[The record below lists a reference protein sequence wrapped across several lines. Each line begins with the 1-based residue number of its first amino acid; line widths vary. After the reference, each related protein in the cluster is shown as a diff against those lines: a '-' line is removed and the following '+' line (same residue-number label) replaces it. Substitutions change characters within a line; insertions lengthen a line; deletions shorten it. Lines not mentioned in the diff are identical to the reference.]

1 MKQRYNA
8 FFDKVA
14 PAASDREF
22 LEGVLRKAENMN
34 ENKKKLNAKPMIAAA
49 AAVAALSVG
58 VTAAAAT
65 GLIDFNK
72 IFDGL
77 ISAESETLGGNLASE
92 MTDFRY
98 EVSDS
103 DYIIV
108 PNGVTG
114 TASNICVS
122 FDIERADGQSV
133 KDFMLRNGSG
143 KELVTAMDWNVMAD
157 YTQSFGSALDDYSV
171 VVNDEGDLTVMLS
184 VTYSIPVDECTVRI
198 MGSDLFEEKELIRFR
213 EDNNVWEYFVDADG
227 KPIYHGQDV
236 SSLAYDTALF
246 GYGAK
251 ERKDIDMSEIRYF
264 ELDWGVEFVYT
275 PSESAMQTLTA
286 SDVSATYMEPV
297 TVWGESDMLDASEI
311 ECTVKN
317 IEVSG
322 TGGSIEYD
330 RDPAYETQYNE
341 DKICSEFD
349 QYDILLL
356 TDSGKEIRAEFEL
369 GTGAGNTQ
377 KFFFK
382 YVDDKG
388 ERIAVDINT
397 VTAISVNGV
406 EYDLK

>member
-8 FFDKVA
+8 FFDRVA
-14 PAASDREF
+14 PAASDGEF
-22 LEGVLRKAENMN
+22 LEKVLRKAENMEN
-34 ENKKKLNAKPMIAAA
+34 NKKKFNARPVMVAA

-58 VTAAAAT
+58 VTAAATT

-72 IFDGL
+72 IFGGL
-77 ISAESETLGGNLASE
+77 ISAEDDTVGGNLVSE
-92 MTDFRY
+92 ITDFRY

-122 FDIERADGQSV
+122 FDIERADGQPV

-143 KELVTAMDWNVMAD
+143 KELVTAMDYNVVTD
-157 YTQSFGSALDDYSV
+157 TTQSFGSGLDDYSV

-184 VTYSIPVDECTVRI
+184 VTYSIPVDECKVRI
-198 MGSDLFEEKELIRFR
+198 MGSDLFDERELILFR
-213 EDNNVWEYFVDADG
+213 EENNVWEHFVDADG
-227 KPIYHGQDV
+227 QMIYNVQDV
-236 SSLAYDTALF
+236 STLACDTAL
-246 GYGAK
+246 YGDDGNK
-251 ERKDIDMSEIRYF
+251 RTDIDLSSISYF

-275 PSESAMQTLTA
+275 PSESALQTLTVA
-286 SDVSATYMEPV
+286 DVSQTYMEPV
-297 TVWGESDMLDASEI
+297 TVWDESDMLDASEI

-317 IEVSG
+317 IEVSC
-322 TGGSIEYD
+322 TGGFIEYD
-330 RDPAYETQYNE
+330 RDPAYEALYNE

-356 TDSGKEIRAEFEL
+356 TDSGKSIRAEFEL
-369 GTGAGNTQ
+369 GTGAGNSQ
-377 KFFFK
+377 KFFFTYFDNK
-382 YVDDKG
+382 D
-388 ERIAVDINT
+388 ERIAVDIST

-406 EYDLK
+406 VYELK

>member
-8 FFDKVA
+8 FFDRVA
-14 PAASDREF
+14 PAASDGEF
-22 LEGVLRKAENMN
+22 LERVLRKAENM
-34 ENKKKLNAKPMIAAA
+34 ENSKKKFNARPVMAAA

-58 VTAAAAT
+58 VTAAATT

-72 IFDGL
+72 IFGGL
-77 ISAESETLGGNLASE
+77 ISAEDETVGGNLVSE
-92 MTDFRY
+92 ITDFRY
-98 EVSDS
+98 EVSDP

-122 FDIERADGQSV
+122 FDIERADGQPV

-143 KELVTAMDWNVMAD
+143 KELVTAMDLNLITD
-157 YTQSFGSALDDYSV
+157 HTQSFGGGLDDYSV

-184 VTYSIPVDECTVRI
+184 VTYSIPVDQCAVRI
-198 MGSDLFEEKELIRFR
+198 MGSDLFDERELTLFR
-213 EDNNVWEYFVDADG
+213 EENNVWEHFVDADG
-227 KPIYHGQDV
+227 QRIYFGQDV
-236 SSLAYDTALF
+236 SALAYDTAL
-246 GYGAK
+246 YGDDGN
-251 ERKDIDMSEIRYF
+251 ERTDIDLSSISYF
-264 ELDWGVEFVYT
+264 ELYWGVEFVYT
-275 PSESAMQTLTA
+275 PNENAMQTLTA
-286 SDVSATYMEPV
+286 ADISQTYMEPV

-322 TGGSIEYD
+322 TGGFIEYD
-330 RDPAYETQYNE
+330 RDPAYEALYNE

-377 KFFFK
+377 KFYFT
-382 YVDDKG
+382 YVG
-388 ERIAVDINT
+388 NRNERIAVDIST

-406 EYDLK
+406 VYELA

>member
-8 FFDKVA
+8 FFDRVA
-14 PAASDREF
+14 PAASDGEF
-22 LEGVLRKAENMN
+22 LEGVLRKAENMDN
-34 ENKKKLNAKPMIAAA
+34 NKKKFNARPVVAAA

-58 VTAAAAT
+58 VTAAAST

-72 IFDGL
+72 IFGGL
-77 ISAESETLGGNLASE
+77 ISAEDETVGGNLVSE
-92 MTDFRY
+92 MSEFRY

-122 FDIERADGQSV
+122 FDIERADGQPV

-143 KELVTAMDWNVMAD
+143 KELVTAMDYNVVID
-157 YTQSFGSALDDYSV
+157 TTQGFGSGLDDYSV

-198 MGSDLFEEKELIRFR
+198 MGSDLFDERELILFR

-227 KPIYHGQDV
+227 QPIHHGQDV

-246 GYGAK
+246 GFGAK

-275 PSESAMQTLTA
+275 PSESAMQTLTVA
-286 SDVSATYMEPV
+286 DVSQTYMEPV

-322 TGGSIEYD
+322 TGGFIEYD
-330 RDPAYETQYNE
+330 RDPAYEALYNE

-369 GTGAGNTQ
+369 GTGAGNSQ
-377 KFFFK
+377 KFFFT
-382 YVDDKG
+382 YFDNKG
-388 ERIAVDINT
+388 ERIAVDIST

-406 EYDLK
+406 VYELN

>member
-8 FFDKVA
+8 FFDRVA
-14 PAASDREF
+14 PAASDGEF
-22 LEGVLRKAENMN
+22 LERVLRKAENMEN
-34 ENKKKLNAKPMIAAA
+34 NKKKFNARPVMVAA

-58 VTAAAAT
+58 VTAAATT

-72 IFDGL
+72 IFGGL
-77 ISAESETLGGNLASE
+77 ISAEDETVGGNLVSE
-92 MTDFRY
+92 ITDFRY

-122 FDIERADGQSV
+122 FDIERTDGQPV

-143 KELVTAMDWNVMAD
+143 KELVTAMDYNVVTD
-157 YTQSFGSALDDYSV
+157 TTQSFGSGLDDYSV
-171 VVNDEGDLTVMLS
+171 VVNDQGDLTVILPEPY
-184 VTYSIPVDECTVRI
+184 TIPVDECTVRI
-198 MGSDLFEEKELIRFR
+198 MGSDLFDEKELIRFR

-227 KPIYHGQDV
+227 QPIHHGQDV

-246 GYGAK
+246 GFGAK

-275 PSESAMQTLTA
+275 PNENAMQTLTVA
-286 SDVSATYMEPV
+286 DVSQTYMEPV
-297 TVWGESDMLDASEI
+297 TVWDESDMLDASEI

-322 TGGSIEYD
+322 TGGFIEYL
-330 RDPAYETQYNE
+330 Q
-341 DKICSEFD
+341 
-349 QYDILLL
+349 
-356 TDSGKEIRAEFEL
+356 
-369 GTGAGNTQ
+369 
-377 KFFFK
+377 
-382 YVDDKG
+382 
-388 ERIAVDINT
+388 RIPRV
-397 VTAISVNGV
+397 
-406 EYDLK
+406 

>member
-8 FFDKVA
+8 FFDRVA
-14 PAASDREF
+14 PAASDEEF
-22 LEGVLRKAENMN
+22 LKGVLRKAENMEN
-34 ENKKKLNAKPMIAAA
+34 NKKRFNARPVMIAA

-58 VTAAAAT
+58 VTAAATT

-72 IFDGL
+72 IFGGL
-77 ISAESETLGGNLASE
+77 ISAEDETVGGNLVSE

-103 DYIIV
+103 DYVIV

-122 FDIERADGQSV
+122 FDIERADGQPV
-133 KDFMLRNGSG
+133 ADFMLRNGSG
-143 KELVTAMDWNVMAD
+143 KELVTAMDWDVNVD
-157 YTQSFGSALDDYSV
+157 TVKSFGSALDDYSV

-184 VTYSIPVDECTVRI
+184 VTYSTDIAECSVRI
-198 MGSDLFEEKELIRFR
+198 LGSDLFDEKELIRFR
-213 EDNNVWEYFVDADG
+213 EENNVHEAFVDTDG
-227 KPIYHGQDV
+227 LPIYHGKDV
-236 SSLAYDTALF
+236 STLVHEIAFYE
-246 GYGAK
+246 YGTD
-251 ERKDIDMSEIRYF
+251 ERKEVDTSEICYF
-264 ELDWGVEFVYT
+264 ELDWGVEFTYT
-275 PSESAMQTLTA
+275 PSAAAMQTLTA
-286 SDVSATYMEPV
+286 AEFSQTYMEPV
-297 TVWGESDMLDASEI
+297 TVWDDSGMLDTSEI

-322 TGGSIEYD
+322 TGGFIEYD
-330 RDPAYETQYNE
+330 RNPAYEALYNE

-377 KFFFK
+377 KFLFS
-382 YVDDKG
+382 YVDSKG
-388 ERIAVDINT
+388 ERIAVDIST

-406 EYDLK
+406 IYELA

>member
-8 FFDKVA
+8 FFDRVT
-14 PAASDREF
+14 PAASDGEF
-22 LEGVLRKAENMN
+22 LEGVLRKAENMDN
-34 ENKKKLNAKPMIAAA
+34 NKKKFNARPVVAAA

-58 VTAAAAT
+58 VTAAAST

-72 IFDGL
+72 IFGGL
-77 ISAESETLGGNLASE
+77 ISAEDETVGGNLVSE
-92 MTDFRY
+92 MSEFRY

-122 FDIERADGQSV
+122 FDIERADGQPV

-143 KELVTAMDWNVMAD
+143 KELVTAMDYNVVTD
-157 YTQSFGSALDDYSV
+157 TIQSFGSGLDDYSV

-198 MGSDLFEEKELIRFR
+198 MGSDLFDERELILFR
-213 EDNNVWEYFVDADG
+213 EENNVWEYFVDADG
-227 KPIYHGQDV
+227 QPIHHGQDV
-236 SSLAYDTALF
+236 SSLACDTALF
-246 GYGAK
+246 GFGAK

-275 PSESAMQTLTA
+275 PNESALQTLTVA
-286 SDVSATYMEPV
+286 DVSATYMEPV
-297 TVWGESDMLDASEI
+297 TVWDESDMLDASEI

-322 TGGSIEYD
+322 TGGFIEYD
-330 RDPAYETQYNE
+330 RDPAYEALYNE

-369 GTGAGNTQ
+369 GTGAGNSQ
-377 KFFFK
+377 KFFFT
-382 YVDDKG
+382 YFDNKG
-388 ERIAVDINT
+388 ERIAVDIST

-406 EYDLK
+406 VYELN

>member
-14 PAASDREF
+14 PAAGDKEF

-34 ENKKKLNAKPMIAAA
+34 ENKKKLNAKPMLAAA

-77 ISAESETLGGNLASE
+77 ISAEDETMGGSLASE

-122 FDIERADGQSV
+122 FDIERADGQPVS
-133 KDFMLRNGSG
+133 DFMLRNGSG
-143 KELVTAMDWNVMAD
+143 KELVTAMDYNVVTD
-157 YTQSFGSALDDYSV
+157 TTQGFGSGLDEYSV

-184 VTYSIPVDECTVRI
+184 VTYTIPVDECKVRI

-213 EDNNVWEYFVDADG
+213 EENNVWEYFVDADG
-227 KPIYHGQDV
+227 QPIHHGQNV

-246 GYGAK
+246 GFGAK

-275 PSESAMQTLTA
+275 PSESAMQTLTVA
-286 SDVSATYMEPV
+286 DVSQTYMEPV
-297 TVWGESDMLDASEI
+297 TVWGESDKLTASEI
-311 ECTVKN
+311 ECTVQS
-317 IEVSG
+317 IEISG
-322 TGGSIEYD
+322 AGGSIEYD
-330 RDPAYETQYNE
+330 RDPAFEALYNE

-377 KFFFK
+377 KFYFR

-388 ERIAVDINT
+388 ERIAVDITT

-406 EYDLK
+406 EYELK

>member
-72 IFDGL
+72 IFNGL
-77 ISAESETLGGNLASE
+77 ISAENETLGGNLASE

-98 EVSDS
+98 EVSDP

-122 FDIERADGQSV
+122 FDIERADGQPV

-143 KELVTAMDWNVMAD
+143 KELVTAMDWNVAVD
-157 YTQSFGSALDDYSV
+157 TLQSFGSGLDDYSV

-184 VTYSIPVDECTVRI
+184 VTYSIPVDECKVRI

-227 KPIYHGQDV
+227 QPIRHGQDV

-275 PSESAMQTLTA
+275 PSESAMQSLTA
-286 SDVSATYMEPV
+286 ADVSQTYMEPV
-297 TVWGESDMLDASEI
+297 TVWGESDMLTASEI

-317 IEVSG
+317 IEISG

-330 RDPAYETQYNE
+330 RDPAFEALYNE
-341 DKICSEFD
+341 DKICSEFHE
-349 QYDILLL
+349 YDILLL

-377 KFFFK
+377 KFYFK

-388 ERIAVDINT
+388 ERIAVDIGEI
-397 VTAISVNGV
+397 TAISVNGV
-406 EYDLK
+406 EYELK

>member
-8 FFDKVA
+8 FFDRVT
-14 PAASDREF
+14 PAASDGEF
-22 LEGVLRKAENMN
+22 LEGVLRKAENMDN
-34 ENKKKLNAKPMIAAA
+34 NKKKFNARPVVAAA

-58 VTAAAAT
+58 VTAAAST

-72 IFDGL
+72 IFGGL
-77 ISAESETLGGNLASE
+77 ISAEDETVGGNLVSE
-92 MTDFRY
+92 VSEFRY
-98 EVSDS
+98 EVSDP
-103 DYIIV
+103 DYVIV

-122 FDIERADGQSV
+122 FDIERADGQPV

-143 KELVTAMDWNVMAD
+143 KELVTAMDLNLITD
-157 YTQSFGSALDDYSV
+157 HTQSFGGGLDDYSV

-198 MGSDLFEEKELIRFR
+198 LGSDLFDEKELILFR
-213 EDNNVWEYFVDADG
+213 EENNVWEHFVDADG
-227 KPIYHGQDV
+227 QRIYHVQDV
-236 SSLAYDTALF
+236 SALACDTVL
-246 GYGAK
+246 YGDDGI
-251 ERKDIDMSEIRYF
+251 ERTDIDLSSISYF
-264 ELDWGVEFVYT
+264 ELDWGVEFVYA
-275 PSESAMQTLTA
+275 PNENAMQKLTVA
-286 SDVSATYMEPV
+286 DVSQTYMEPV
-297 TVWGESDMLDASEI
+297 TVWGENDMLDASEI

-330 RDPAYETQYNE
+330 RDPDYEAQYNE

-349 QYDILLL
+349 QYDIFLL

-377 KFFFK
+377 KFYFT
-382 YVDDKG
+382 YVDGKG
-388 ERIAVDINT
+388 ERIAVDIST

-406 EYDLK
+406 VYELN

>member
-98 EVSDS
+98 EVSDP
-103 DYIIV
+103 DYVIV

-114 TASNICVS
+114 TASNICIS
-122 FDIERADGQSV
+122 FDIERADGQPV
-133 KDFMLRNGSG
+133 KDFMLRNGRG
-143 KELVTAMDWNVMAD
+143 KELVTAMDWNVAVD
-157 YTQSFGSALDDYSV
+157 TLQGFGSGLDDYSV

-184 VTYSIPVDECTVRI
+184 VTYSIPVDECEVRI
-198 MGSDLFEEKELIRFR
+198 MGSNLYDEKELIRFR
-213 EDNNVWEYFVDADG
+213 EENNVWERFVDADG
-227 KPIYHGQDV
+227 QPIYHGQDV
-236 SSLAYDTALF
+236 SALAYDTALF
-246 GYGAK
+246 GDDAK
-251 ERKDIDMSEIRYF
+251 ERTDIDMSSISYF

-275 PSESAMQTLTA
+275 PSAGAMLSLTA
-286 SDVSATYMEPV
+286 EDISQTYMEPV
-297 TVWGESDMLDASEI
+297 TVWDDSGMLTASEI
-311 ECTVKN
+311 ECTVQS
-317 IEVSG
+317 IEISG
-322 TGGSIEYD
+322 TGGYIEYD
-330 RDPAYETQYNE
+330 RDPAFEALYNE

-349 QYDILLL
+349 QYDIILL

-369 GTGAGNTQ
+369 GSGIGSSQ
-377 KFFFK
+377 KFMFS
-382 YVDDKG
+382 YVDSKG
-388 ERIAVDINT
+388 ERIAVDIST
-397 VTAISVNGV
+397 VTAISINGV
-406 EYDLK
+406 VYELK